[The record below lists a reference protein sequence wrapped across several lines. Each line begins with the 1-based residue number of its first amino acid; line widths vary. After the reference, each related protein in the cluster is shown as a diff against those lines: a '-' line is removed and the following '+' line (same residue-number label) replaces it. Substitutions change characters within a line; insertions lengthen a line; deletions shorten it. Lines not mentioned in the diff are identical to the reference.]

1 MNPLWILAAFIFGA
15 VVSRIGLPP
24 LVGYLLAGFALNS
37 IGVTGGETLK
47 TIADAG
53 VTLLLFTIG
62 LKLKIKSLAK
72 PEIWAGASIHMMVT
86 VAVFG
91 VVIQALAFSGAP
103 LFGSLTGQ
111 TALLIAF
118 ALSFSSTVFAVK
130 TLEEKKE
137 MASRHAAVA
146 IGILIMQD
154 IIAVVFL
161 AASTGNVPSAW
172 APLLFV
178 SLFIARP
185 VLGRLMAMCGH
196 GELLMLFGILMTVAG
211 HSGFELVG
219 LKGDLGALLTGMLFA
234 SHPKAR
240 ELADRLLGFKDL
252 FLIGFFLNIGISGS
266 PTPAG
271 LIIALALALVMP
283 LKTGLF
289 LIILT
294 RFKLR
299 VRTSLLA
306 SLSLSNYSEFGLIVA
321 SIGVANGWISAE
333 WLVTLAIALSMT
345 FIMAAPL
352 NAASHSIYARMS
364 GRLHFFETSK
374 RLPED
379 EPIYPGDAEIAILGM
394 GGVGASAYD
403 EMRRRYGDIVIGVD
417 FNPEE
422 VSAHRKKGRRVLYG
436 DAEDSDFWKRIEP
449 SKSKVTL
456 VMLALPDPRTGV
468 FSIQQMKE
476 RGYKGQITA
485 SVRYEDEI
493 RLLKDAGVDAVYSL
507 YEEAGVGFADHVCA
521 HMDYCKLKHTTGL
534 ERREKDA
541 PHARRLGM

>member
-15 VVSRIGLPP
+15 VISRIGLPP

-37 IGVTGGETLK
+37 IGVTGGEILETV
-47 TIADAG
+47 ANAG

-72 PEIWAGASIHMMVT
+72 PEIWAGTSIHMIVT
-86 VAVFG
+86 VTVFG
-91 VVIQALAFSGAP
+91 LVIWILSFSEVT
-103 LFGSLTGQ
+103 LFDQLTGQ
-111 TALLIAF
+111 TVLLIAF

-130 TLEEKKE
+130 VLEGKNE
-137 MASRHAAVA
+137 MASRHALAA

-154 IIAVVFL
+154 IIAVIYL
-161 AASTGNVPSAW
+161 AVSTGKIPSAW
-172 APLLFV
+172 AAVLFV

-185 VLGRLMAMCGH
+185 LLGRLMAMCGH

-211 HSGFELVG
+211 YNGFELVG
-219 LKGDLGALLTGMLFA
+219 LKGDLGALVVGMLFA
-234 SHPKAR
+234 AHPKTP

-252 FLIGFFLNIGISGS
+252 FLIGFFLNIGMSGS
-266 PTPAG
+266 PTPTG
-271 LIIALALALVMP
+271 FMVALLLALVMP
-283 LKTGLF
+283 FKTGLF

-306 SLSLSNYSEFGLIVA
+306 SLSLSNYSEFGLIVG
-321 SIGVANGWISAE
+321 SIGVANGWISSE
-333 WLVTLAIALSMT
+333 WLVVIAIALSMT

-352 NAASHSIYARMS
+352 NSASHSIYARLS
-364 GRLHFFETSK
+364 SHLKFFETSN

-379 EPIYPGDAEIAILGM
+379 EPIDPGDAEIVIIGM
-394 GGVGASAYD
+394 GGVGTSAFD

-417 FNPEE
+417 FNTEK
-422 VSAHRKKGRRVLYG
+422 VVAHQKKGRSVFNG
-436 DAEDSDFWKRIEP
+436 DAGDSDFWKRIEP
-449 SKSKVTL
+449 SKSMVNL
-456 VMLALPDPRTGV
+456 VMLALPDPRTSI

-485 SVRYEDEI
+485 SVRHEDEI
-493 RLLKDAGVDAVYSL
+493 HLLKDVGIDAVYSL
-507 YEEAGVGFADHVCA
+507 YEEAGVGFADHVCE
-521 HMDYCKLKHTTGL
+521 HMDYCKLKN
-534 ERREKDA
+534 A
-541 PHARRLGM
+541 M

>member
-15 VVSRIGLPP
+15 VISRIGLPP

-47 TIADAG
+47 TVADAG

-72 PEIWAGASIHMMVT
+72 PEVWAGTSIHMIVT
-86 VAVFG
+86 VT
-91 VVIQALAFSGAP
+91 I
-103 LFGSLTGQ
+103 FGSLIWMLGFSRITLFDQLTEQ
-111 TALLIAF
+111 TAVQIAF

-130 TLEEKKE
+130 VLEEKQE
-137 MASRHAAVA
+137 MASRHATAA

-161 AASTGNVPSAW
+161 AASTGKIPSAW
-172 APLLFV
+172 ALPLLV
-178 SLFIARP
+178 SFFIASP
-185 VLGRLMAMCGH
+185 ILGKLMARCGH

-211 HSGFELVG
+211 YSSFEIVG
-219 LKGDLGALLTGMLFA
+219 LKGDLGALVVGMLFA
-234 SHPKAR
+234 SHPKAP

-266 PTPAG
+266 PTATG
-271 LIIALALALVMP
+271 FIIALLLALAMP

-289 LIILT
+289 FIILT

-299 VRTSLLA
+299 ARTSLLA
-306 SLSLSNYSEFGLIVA
+306 SLSLSNYSEFGLIVG
-321 SIGVANGWISAE
+321 SIGVVNGWISGE
-333 WLVTLAIALSMT
+333 WLVVIAIALSMT

-352 NAASHSIYARMS
+352 NSVSHSIYARIS
-364 GRLHFFETSK
+364 ERLKFFETSN

-379 EPIYPGDAEIAILGM
+379 EPVDSGNAEIAILGM

-417 FNPEE
+417 FNTDKVEE
-422 VSAHRKKGRRVLYG
+422 HRKKGRSVFYG
-436 DAEDSDFWKRIEP
+436 DASDSDFWKRIEP
-449 SKSKVTL
+449 SKSMVNL
-456 VMLALPDPRTGV
+456 VMLALPDPRTSI

-476 RGYKGQITA
+476 RGYKGQITV
-485 SVRYEDEI
+485 SVRYEDEMHQ
-493 RLLKDAGVDAVYSL
+493 LKDEGIDAVYSL
-507 YEEAGVGFADHVCA
+507 YEEAGVGFADHVCEY
-521 HMDYCKLKHTTGL
+521 MDYCKLKDV
-534 ERREKDA
+534 E
-541 PHARRLGM
+541 